1 MSIDNAD
8 VVVAVTDLHKTYPK
22 NPVPAVDGLSFG
34 VARGEVFG
42 LLGPNGAGKTTTIGV
57 LTTRVRPTSGS
68 ATVCGIDVVK
78 NSVGVRRKLAVVT
91 QRNNLDRSLSIRQ
104 NLLFHASYHGVAKK
118 ERTARADALLE
129 QFGLAARADDR
140 VDMFSGGQSQQ
151 AMIAR
156 ALMHSPEVLFLDE
169 PSTGLDPAVRL
180 FVWDRVR
187 ELKHSGVTVILTTHD
202 MFEAESLADRV
213 GIMDHGHLLA
223 LDTPA
228 ALMRQLAGSFS
239 LEVVVD
245 PVDSA
250 PLLLPGELAALAG
263 VVRVEPVENT
273 DRTGMRF
280 RLYLETEAASMVA
293 PVARILA
300 DNGALLS
307 DLHLGTPSLEDVF
320 ITLTGRGLR

>member
-1 MSIDNAD
+1 
-8 VVVAVTDLHKTYPK
+8 
-22 NPVPAVDGLSFG
+22 
-34 VARGEVFG
+34 
-42 LLGPNGAGKTTTIGV
+42 
-57 LTTRVRPTSGS
+57 
-68 ATVCGIDVVK
+68 
-78 NSVGVRRKLAVVT
+78 
-91 QRNNLDRSLSIRQ
+91 
-104 NLLFHASYHGVAKK
+104 
-118 ERTARADALLE
+118 
-129 QFGLAARADDR
+129 
-140 VDMFSGGQSQQ
+140 
-151 AMIAR
+151 
-156 ALMHSPEVLFLDE
+156 
-169 PSTGLDPAVRL
+169 
-180 FVWDRVR
+180 
-187 ELKHSGVTVILTTHD
+187 
-202 MFEAESLADRV
+202 
-213 GIMDHGHLLA
+213 
-223 LDTPA
+223 
-228 ALMRQLAGSFS
+228 MRQLAGSFS